1 MIGIKS
7 FLLAAIVI
15 IVIGNDVTA
24 RDARSNVSS
33 SSRTLLRHPHRTL
46 RAEDETSSSSSSVNV
61 EEYMTTSSAA
71 ETTTT
76 TTTLLLRQSTTSTT
90 TLPYVS
96 LPSFTL
102 IVGPLL
108 TLSSN
113 TGSLLSVENN
123 VAIRTN
129 TLSGLQSA
137 LEYHLNGTL
146 FTTTSTTTTSD
157 QYHHWATQFEYASID
172 TLEYI
177 QNVAAPGSNGGDDDD
192 DDDGEYIA
200 MLVTGGRIYFSPREV
215 DVDDELPPLPSAN
228 EISTIVSSAIT
239 AEDKLVD
246 TIRTLANGGGGGI
259 AAQLY
264 MCQTVS
270 IVDVLLPTTNGNV
283 AVVSTTEAEEEEVV
297 VDESTSGGAEAQEIP
312 TVAISSSSGTN
323 PNIVSDDDDG
333 SGGGGGTNPN
343 FFIDNGG
350 NNNNNNE
357 EEQSSS
363 SSSSNTNPNSS
374 SSSLSSSSGTN
385 PNFVNSNMSTTTA
398 TTNTPTTTD
407 TPTTATIISMSPST
421 VSPTYYSIPT
431 YPPTM
436 DASSSASVSDDDGGV
451 MTTTYDNEDDTTPT
465 TTTTTNNNGQ
475 PGDDDDGAT
484 NTTDN
489 GQPGD
494 GTTTTIDNGD
504 GTTATTVDNGDGTTT
519 TTTTNGDGTT
529 TTTVD
534 GDGIITDNGDGTVT
548 TDNGDGTTTTTT
560 DNGDGGTTTTDN
572 EEGMTTTT
580 TDNEQQQQSGE
591 EIGGGDVTDPTY
603 SSTNDVDLSNI
614 ALEDAENSG
623 MNKSMVMK
631 GAIGGVLMGIVIL
644 GMIAVALFVRGKKRH
659 RSKEMEDARK
669 ANGGNDDDG
678 IKIAPMS
685 TLIDSDLENGD
696 EEDTD
701 DGINFH
707 SDLVNVN
714 DTTAADDAYY
724 NLCCAPRDAMQ
735 TPSPLTVDK
744 EEDRAFDRLMT
755 NALKACTPAT
765 KTSSEAPQLNCA
777 TSAAT
782 AAAGAAACGMAAG
795 WTTSRALAEETDD
808 DTSAEVV
815 DDDSTSKV
823 LPLRLRC
830 HDSLHKMCPLNF
842 DQICQKDPYGNI
854 NKEDE
859 DNAATS
865 AKNLVFDDIDAAYD
879 LARKASIEREGLVNQ
894 KTEGVDNGGDDGIE
908 ELIRQAERRATT
920 NGSDTASVDTKD
932 IVGLVQAQ
940 LSQFNMK
947 TPPRDTRPA
956 SPSTIRDS
964 APHDIVNNI
973 KTAVAMKESSVTIS
987 PNEKSYLE
995 RPPSTSSTVPST
1007 IGHEVRNIWFTSKE
1021 PEEEKY
1027 GIIGT
1032 INTAAKGNRSPEHL
1046 RNKSLPNVVTPTQ
1059 SILRNTA
1066 RYNASPVNVSRD
1078 PQDNDPPPSGSCFT
1092 ASLDEMTRL
1101 KPAGRVISDENDS
1114 SIMGG
1119 SSMYDETVVHQL
1131 HDECESSP
1139 STVPSYDFGL
1149 EERGRKARQES
1160 DTLKTK
1166 LESIIGRAARSM
1178 SPGLVRSGQQRQ
1190 EKRRNKKDSDT
1201 KALISD
1207 DEGEDDSMSRP
1218 WEGKWGGG
1226 NRSSSFS
1233 RSPSTSPSKR
1243 SRAGRV
1249 SPMVN
1254 GSYQEGVSDGSNYD
1268 PDSDWDVDDTDVEVG
1283 AHQEDIFKAKS
1294 PTITKKNGHMRI
1306 W

>member
-1 MIGIKS
+1 
-7 FLLAAIVI
+7 
-15 IVIGNDVTA
+15 
-24 RDARSNVSS
+24 
-33 SSRTLLRHPHRTL
+33 
-46 RAEDETSSSSSSVNV
+46 
-61 EEYMTTSSAA
+61 
-71 ETTTT
+71 
-76 TTTLLLRQSTTSTT
+76 
-90 TLPYVS
+90 
-96 LPSFTL
+96 
-102 IVGPLL
+102 
-108 TLSSN
+108 
-113 TGSLLSVENN
+113 
-123 VAIRTN
+123 
-129 TLSGLQSA
+129 
-137 LEYHLNGTL
+137 
-146 FTTTSTTTTSD
+146 
-157 QYHHWATQFEYASID
+157 
-172 TLEYI
+172 
-177 QNVAAPGSNGGDDDD
+177 
-192 DDDGEYIA
+192 
-200 MLVTGGRIYFSPREV
+200 
-215 DVDDELPPLPSAN
+215 
-228 EISTIVSSAIT
+228 
-239 AEDKLVD
+239 
-246 TIRTLANGGGGGI
+246 
-259 AAQLY
+259 
-264 MCQTVS
+264 
-270 IVDVLLPTTNGNV
+270 
-283 AVVSTTEAEEEEVV
+283 
-297 VDESTSGGAEAQEIP
+297 
-312 TVAISSSSGTN
+312 
-323 PNIVSDDDDG
+323 
-333 SGGGGGTNPN
+333 
-343 FFIDNGG
+343 
-350 NNNNNNE
+350 
-357 EEQSSS
+357 
-363 SSSSNTNPNSS
+363 
-374 SSSLSSSSGTN
+374 
-385 PNFVNSNMSTTTA
+385 
-398 TTNTPTTTD
+398 
-407 TPTTATIISMSPST
+407 
-421 VSPTYYSIPT
+421 
-431 YPPTM
+431 M

-451 MTTTYDNEDDTTPT
+451 MTTADDNEDDTTPT
-465 TTTTTNNNGQ
+465 TTTTTTDNGQ
-475 PGDDDDGAT
+475 PGDDDGAT
-484 NTTDN
+484 TTTDN
-489 GQPGD
+489 GESGD
-494 GTTTTIDNGD
+494 GANTTI
-504 GTTATTVDNGDGTTT
+504 DNGDGTTT
-519 TTTTNGDGTT
+519 TTTNNNGDGTT

-560 DNGDGGTTTTDN
+560 TTDNGDGGTTTTDN
-572 EEGMTTTT
+572 EEGTTTTT
-580 TDNEQQQQSGE
+580 TDNEQQQQGGE

-603 SSTNDVDLSNI
+603 SSTNNDVDLSTI

-659 RSKEMEDARK
+659 RCKEMEDARK

-678 IKIAPMS
+678 IKIVPMS

-696 EEDTD
+696 EEETD

-707 SDLVNVN
+707 SDVVNVY

-724 NLCCAPRDAMQ
+724 NLCCAPRDATQ

-755 NALKACTPAT
+755 NALKACTPTT

-777 TSAAT
+777 TT
-782 AAAGAAACGMAAG
+782 AAAAVAGAAACGMAAG

-908 ELIRQAERRATT
+908 ELIRQAEHRATT
-920 NGSDTASVDTKD
+920 NGSDTASVDTKE

-973 KTAVAMKESSVTIS
+973 KTALAMKESSVTIS

-1078 PQDNDPPPSGSCFT
+1078 PPDNDPPPSGSCFT
-1092 ASLDEMTRL
+1092 ASLDEITRL

-1131 HDECESSP
+1131 YDECESPP
-1139 STVPSYDFGL
+1139 STVPSSDFGL

-1178 SPGLVRSGQQRQ
+1178 SPGMVRSGQQRQ

-1201 KALISD
+1201 TALISD

-1226 NRSSSFS
+1226 NRSSSVS
-1233 RSPSTSPSKR
+1233 RSPSTTPSKR

-1254 GSYQEGVSDGSNYD
+1254 GSYHEGVSDGSNYD